1 MALILRLE
9 KRKLNRKV
17 KTIFEGAENEDGG
30 IIIPAMVLAEV
41 GYLAERRKIE
51 ANLDDIKKYCAK
63 YKSIVIEPITEE
75 VIEKAFEIDDI
86 PELHDRI
93 IAGTTLVKGFALITN
108 DPIISSSRFVE
119 VIW

>member
-41 GYLAERRKIE
+41 GYLAERGKIE
-51 ANLDDIKKYCAK
+51 TNLEDVKKYCAK

-75 VIEKAFEIDDI
+75 VIEKAFEIDFY
-86 PELHDRI
+86 P
-93 IAGTTLVKGFALITN
+93 VKMVKYLFIRVTEIQN
-108 DPIISSSRFVE
+108 RFHGLDTSQRP
-119 VIW
+119 